1 MTFELVQPRVNLPVV
16 DLLRAFTN
24 GLEHQGFRVQLRVDT
39 EDVKNNTRSRT
50 VVAASDNV
58 TVADDEEKL
67 PLVVVVQRGQR
78 VDRATQ
84 GLLAFR
90 VTRDLAEH
98 ELVQHLRI
106 AFGRELQGGQD

>member
-1 MTFELVQPRVNLPVV
+1 MAFELIQTRVHLAIVE
-16 DLLRAFTN
+16 LLRPLAD
-24 GLEHQGFRVQLRVDT
+24 GLVQEWLRIELRVDSKDV
-39 EDVKNNTRSRT
+39 EDNTGRGA
-50 VVAASDNV
+50 VVTSSDDV
-58 TVADDEEKL
+58 PVAYDEDKL